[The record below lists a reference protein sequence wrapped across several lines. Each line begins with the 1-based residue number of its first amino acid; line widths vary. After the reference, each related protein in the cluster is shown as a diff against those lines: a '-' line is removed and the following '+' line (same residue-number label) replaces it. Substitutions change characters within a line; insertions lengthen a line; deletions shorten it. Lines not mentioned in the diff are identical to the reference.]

1 MELELDEEEEV
12 QDTNS
17 EEDEAADE
25 SESESEEDGT
35 RGASPGNGGG
45 SVGISS
51 LLSLVYLHRKRQQ
64 QRWQEVEA
72 NGDKDK
78 QAGKEKYQEQEEQL
92 VGVVTPRSSS
102 SSHLRHHCETKRLQ
116 VAKRV
121 EAALAQE
128 VAQLSTLAMW
138 RLAADPWF
146 AARSVFC
153 HPFFVSLC
161 LSVSVSSP
169 HSFLMRHS

>member
-35 RGASPGNGGG
+35 RGASPGNGG

-72 NGDKDK
+72 DGGKDK
-78 QAGKEKYQEQEEQL
+78 QAGTEKYQEQEEQL

-102 SSHLRHHCETKRLQ
+102 SSHRRHHCDTKRSQ

-153 HPFFVSLC
+153 
-161 LSVSVSSP
+161 LSVSVSL
-169 HSFLMRHS
+169 FLSLPLTLS